1 MDPIHIAVPEEI
13 ALEGLEGLS
22 LEGLWFRLSE
32 RLKLP
37 LPFPRHFQTEIWK
50 MVVAKKC
57 FDYYELPVDRPTLHK
72 LDRKEYFL
80 GDHEDVEAIEQIES
94 TYYIYKYFP
103 VDDVG
108 ISGSCEHYRT
118 RKKVNISID
127 STLEDAENI
136 YGKKLVIVGSQNIRN
151 AVLIPK
157 NLSREVDINNAVYC
171 LLERI
176 GRSRYF
182 GEMTSGTCS
191 INEFVKDSKLLHYH
205 RSILIKYK
213 LATKQSFQ
221 RKYKNKVFCGA
232 LLHLPRFY
240 NIVKDSST
248 VMVEKLY
255 EFLSSKPTKYAECD
269 DVRKLLKIS
278 QKSLKNLVKSK
289 QFENI
294 FELDGKTPFRKVY
307 PNATEAQYMFKS
319 INAEKSLNSIRLID
333 PKLDIYTLWPQDEDV
348 NTTVEYG
355 FLDCRQQRMNMGL
368 AQQAYDFVQ
377 KGGESGVSQYEI
389 GKYFGLSKL
398 NSRAV
403 VRKLQRDHGVSY
415 FMKDEG
421 RQRVSKY
428 ITKSHAAKNND
439 QMIAEMTKLL
449 MKAEDQSIVP
459 IPKKATIETPLLV
472 VTKEEPKKISV
483 ITEHLFVK
491 PEPQAKEVI
500 QFNASSAALNTTE
513 SSMMESADNNEKLDN
528 TDRVVE
534 IIRDSSF
541 IDNVED
547 VKVNMRFLN
556 HIPGKKTQEPGLA
569 KAISHN
575 KVSQKVLQRMNCILD
590 TIKEHTVIDHVNLMY
605 KIKQSEQDEDLQ
617 EVICRKS
624 LFSLLGKLAA
634 DNFIKVVE
642 IELVSKSKEVKMTY
656 FGEPNVTS
664 DMYLWQSILE
674 EEKLKHFVP
683 FHRRVVERAQ
693 DLPLLSYDKNSIGK
707 KLESSWSPSAM
718 KYDNFP
724 KFIKMKLF
732 HEFLFY
738 IIYNYPVTGN
748 TKIPIQSALETWRVD
763 QKQDYAPDIEAN
775 ITCVY
780 STEIDWRMFV
790 PPLNSH
796 RLFESGWGFLRDIIH
811 RIPLILYVKF
821 TKCTQE
827 VPGLEEFLHH
837 PIKCNYLLHFLPAK
851 MREQLLRRRKYVFV
865 IDELCKRLCY
875 AGLLQFGP
883 QKSKEKDQVFVY
895 LNRNAALHDT
905 TASEQGYMEVSPNI
919 EYPEVKFRFDTM
931 DHVHDYWTSMFNIA
945 TNTKLNKRNTAVG
958 KDIVIE
964 QLSTKE
970 ILQKC
975 LKVQSPLSAP
985 LNDNGVIPGDRLGA
999 AGLDK
1004 AFLVHLKQSWNR
1016 SMVKKNV
1023 VVKARAPESTIKRKN
1038 RSPNGSGKT
1047 EKAGRY
1053 PSIVSLNSK
1062 SKIIRRVAP
1071 RKESE
1076 LLRQKKAKKMQYDNV
1091 DREALKLMKSLR
1103 VSWSDVEDRT
1113 LLMCKVAV
1121 QFVFPLETQY
1131 CHYIN
1136 TALFRDVIHF
1146 RTEKALNKTSRAC
1159 QRRMANIWKKNTNI
1173 REQVTLYLE
1182 ELRSNKDF
1190 MQKYD
1195 KLIARLKQLYS
1206 SNELVQAIKV
1216 HIVEMIHRIHQLFCK
1231 YQSGNPENLLPLN
1244 LPDDIQELHENYLIS
1259 NPNTI
1264 NVKKQQKYLD
1274 PVTVNDVEISLLM
1287 SLIHSAVCCSHDKTS
1302 YTMQLFDIYKN
1313 FNDGNLSQA
1322 LEGMRQGRIIAINKT
1337 KNMNNRKL
1345 ELASADGKNIL
1356 PYAYSPFHLS
1366 IKYQNQHYIY
1376 HTNCEVFM
1384 EYQHAI
1390 RQLSEHKHGSDY
1402 DVQMG
1407 TIYMMVELIVKEK
1420 VTLRIKMAPKLVS
1433 LDPSVKKIPVSYEK
1447 LQTRF
1452 HDLMKYVAIPKD
1464 DLQLKSGKKAIS
1476 FHAQDETYVY
1486 QVDPMELFCN
1496 IDQHYIH
1503 VFCILR
1509 GMTRRDSIK
1518 MGSFTIAPNDNE
1530 CCLQNCVTT
1539 DSSMSFMERCWRI
1552 ATSCKDLIK
1561 EILDCQKGEGGSNK
1575 SANLMNKSNFLNF
1588 VDEKIIEKRLK
1599 EMEETNRKVYGEKKL
1614 ASLKPMTARCLLEAV
1629 MRLATEG
1636 DPNDETSTW
1645 ITDYKK
1651 LANKDDDEEIFD
1663 MEDVTT
1669 KDQNLTTQSKDADND
1684 TLDHLSSRQVDMF
1697 VVNISK
1703 VFVEINQDVEE
1714 LPTMGTYEGRA
1725 IHEKLIPFT
1734 DEFRNELLDRVINN
1748 AKWKPEH
1755 LMPRDLNEALDA
1767 DGITDKK
1774 QRDELLRV
1782 LEFVESTAQMGA
1794 KYDQF
1799 NIKFPD
1805 KQELQHNVKI
1815 LQKMRLLLRT
1825 GVNEIVFVHWNFA
1838 SLWLIETYNVLRA
1851 EKDSLPKLNKRDIKK
1866 NMDSEPV
1873 PKKLKMDEVFPSTSR
1888 APTARLQVIQE
1899 KQMTKEAE
1907 EIFNN
1912 RERFKIRPYPWI
1924 RINGS
1929 LNRRVLDKWL
1939 GVILL
1944 HLSTS
1949 CGAMLKDLNKKFN
1962 GLMLFDLRYLLEV
1975 LEELGCVEMKSYI
1988 EPKVTLFSSY
1998 VSGTIAPATDFDEPK
2013 TIYVELADDAMH
2025 RLAFFIGKKKY
2036 KSEFV

>member
-1 MDPIHIAVPEEI
+1 
-13 ALEGLEGLS
+13 
-22 LEGLWFRLSE
+22 
-32 RLKLP
+32 
-37 LPFPRHFQTEIWK
+37 
-50 MVVAKKC
+50 
-57 FDYYELPVDRPTLHK
+57 
-72 LDRKEYFL
+72 
-80 GDHEDVEAIEQIES
+80 
-94 TYYIYKYFP
+94 
-103 VDDVG
+103 
-108 ISGSCEHYRT
+108 
-118 RKKVNISID
+118 
-127 STLEDAENI
+127 
-136 YGKKLVIVGSQNIRN
+136 
-151 AVLIPK
+151 
-157 NLSREVDINNAVYC
+157 
-171 LLERI
+171 
-176 GRSRYF
+176 
-182 GEMTSGTCS
+182 
-191 INEFVKDSKLLHYH
+191 
-205 RSILIKYK
+205 
-213 LATKQSFQ
+213 
-221 RKYKNKVFCGA
+221 
-232 LLHLPRFY
+232 
-240 NIVKDSST
+240 
-248 VMVEKLY
+248 
-255 EFLSSKPTKYAECD
+255 
-269 DVRKLLKIS
+269 
-278 QKSLKNLVKSK
+278 
-289 QFENI
+289 
-294 FELDGKTPFRKVY
+294 
-307 PNATEAQYMFKS
+307 
-319 INAEKSLNSIRLID
+319 
-333 PKLDIYTLWPQDEDV
+333 
-348 NTTVEYG
+348 
-355 FLDCRQQRMNMGL
+355 
-368 AQQAYDFVQ
+368 
-377 KGGESGVSQYEI
+377 
-389 GKYFGLSKL
+389 
-398 NSRAV
+398 
-403 VRKLQRDHGVSY
+403 
-415 FMKDEG
+415 
-421 RQRVSKY
+421 
-428 ITKSHAAKNND
+428 
-439 QMIAEMTKLL
+439 MIAEMTKLL
-449 MKAEDQSIVP
+449 MKAEDQSTIA
-459 IPKKATIETPLLV
+459 IPKEASTLPV
-472 VTKEEPKKISV
+472 VTKEEPKKTKI
-483 ITEHLFVK
+483 INENLFVK
-491 PEPQAKEVI
+491 PEPQAKKAI
-500 QFNASSAALNTTE
+500 QFDVSNAELITTE
-513 SSMMESADNNEKLDN
+513 SSMMEFTDNDDTLDRS
-528 TDRVVE
+528 DRIVE

-569 KAISHN
+569 TAISLN
-575 KVSQKVLQRMNCILD
+575 KVSQKVLHRMNYIID
-590 TIKEHTVIDHVNLMY
+590 TIKEKTVIDHVNLMS
-605 KIKQSEQDEDLQ
+605 KIKQYEQNEDLQ
-617 EVICRKS
+617 ETICRKS

-664 DMYLWQSILE
+664 DMDLWQSILE

-683 FHRRVVERAQ
+683 FHRRAVERT
-693 DLPLLSYDKNSIGK
+693 LEPLFSSGKNSTGK
-707 KLESSWSPSAM
+707 KLDPTWCPSAR

-748 TKIPIQSALETWRVD
+748 TKIPIQSALETWQLE
-763 QKQDYAPDIEAN
+763 QKLDYTADIESN

-796 RLFESGWGFLRDIIH
+796 RLFENGWGFLRDIIH

-821 TKCTQE
+821 TKCAQD
-827 VPGLEEFLHH
+827 VPGLDEFLHH

-895 LNRNAALHDT
+895 LNRNASLNDT

-919 EYPEVKFRFDTM
+919 EYPEIKFRFDTM
-931 DHVHDYWTSMFNIA
+931 EHVHEYWTSMFNIA
-945 TNTKLNKRNTAVG
+945 TNTKLNKRNTAIG
-958 KDIVIE
+958 KDIVME
-964 QLSTKE
+964 QLSAKE

-975 LKVQSPLSAP
+975 LKLQSSTSAP
-985 LNDNGVIPGDRLGA
+985 LNDTGVIPGDHLGA

-1016 SMVKKNV
+1016 SMVKKEMIITRS
-1023 VVKARAPESTIKRKN
+1023 AESPTKRKN
-1038 RSPNGSGKT
+1038 RSTSGRT
-1047 EKAGRY
+1047 EKTVRY

-1076 LLRQKKAKKMQYDNV
+1076 HLRQKKAKKLLYDNV
-1091 DREALKLMKSLR
+1091 DREALKLMKTLR

-1113 LLMCKVAV
+1113 LIMCKVAV
-1121 QFVFPLETQY
+1121 KFVFPLETQY

-1136 TALFRDVIHF
+1136 TALFRDVVHF

-1159 QRRMANIWKKNTNI
+1159 QRRMANIWKKNTSI

-1182 ELRSNKDF
+1182 ELRSNKEF

-1231 YQSGNPENLLPLN
+1231 YQSGNPEENLLRLH
-1244 LPDDIQELHENYLIS
+1244 LPDGIQELHEKYLIS

-1264 NVKKQQKYLD
+1264 NIKKQQKYLD

-1337 KNMNNRKL
+1337 RNMNNRKL
-1345 ELASADGKNIL
+1345 EMATVDGKNIL

-1390 RQLSEHKHGSDY
+1390 RQLSENKNGSDY
-1402 DVQMG
+1402 DVHMG
-1407 TIYMMVELIVKEK
+1407 TIYMMVELIVTEK
-1420 VTLRIKMAPKLVS
+1420 VKFRIKMAPKLVS

-1452 HDLMKYVAIPKD
+1452 HDLMKYVAIPKE
-1464 DLQLKSGKKAIS
+1464 DLLLKSGKKEIS
-1476 FHAQDETYVY
+1476 FHAQDETYLY

-1518 MGSFTIAPNDNE
+1518 MGTFTIAANDNE
-1530 CCLQNCVTT
+1530 CCLQNCIST
-1539 DSSMSFMERCWRI
+1539 DSSMSFIERCWRI
-1552 ATSCKDLIK
+1552 ATSCKDLVK

-1588 VDEKIIEKRLK
+1588 VDEKIIEKRFK
-1599 EMEETNRKVYGEKKL
+1599 ELEATNRKVFGEKKL
-1614 ASLKPMTARCLLEAV
+1614 ASMKPMTARSLLEAV

-1636 DPNDETSTW
+1636 DANDETSSW

-1651 LANKDDDEEIFD
+1651 VAIRDDDEEIFD

-1669 KDQNLTTQSKDADND
+1669 KDPNLSTQSKDTDND
-1684 TLDHLSSRQVDMF
+1684 TMDQLSARQVDMF

-1703 VFVEINQDVEE
+1703 VFVEINQDAEE
-1714 LPTMGTYEGRA
+1714 LPAMTSYEGRP

-1734 DEFRNELLDRVINN
+1734 DEYRNELLERIINN
-1748 AKWKPEH
+1748 AKWK
-1755 LMPRDLNEALDA
+1755 LDDLLPRDLNEALDA
-1767 DGITDKK
+1767 EGITDKK

-1794 KYDQF
+1794 NYDQF
-1799 NIKFPD
+1799 S
-1805 KQELQHNVKI
+1805 VS
-1815 LQKMRLLLRT
+1815 LLIYL
-1825 GVNEIVFVHWNFA
+1825 IPWNCFTNF
-1838 SLWLIETYNVLRA
+1838 TYNCR
-1851 EKDSLPKLNKRDIKK
+1851 LN
-1866 NMDSEPV
+1866 
-1873 PKKLKMDEVFPSTSR
+1873 F
-1888 APTARLQVIQE
+1888 
-1899 KQMTKEAE
+1899 
-1907 EIFNN
+1907 
-1912 RERFKIRPYPWI
+1912 
-1924 RINGS
+1924 RI
-1929 LNRRVLDKWL
+1929 
-1939 GVILL
+1939 
-1944 HLSTS
+1944 
-1949 CGAMLKDLNKKFN
+1949 
-1962 GLMLFDLRYLLEV
+1962 
-1975 LEELGCVEMKSYI
+1975 
-1988 EPKVTLFSSY
+1988 SSNCN
-1998 VSGTIAPATDFDEPK
+1998 I
-2013 TIYVELADDAMH
+2013 M
-2025 RLAFFIGKKKY
+2025 
-2036 KSEFV
+2036 